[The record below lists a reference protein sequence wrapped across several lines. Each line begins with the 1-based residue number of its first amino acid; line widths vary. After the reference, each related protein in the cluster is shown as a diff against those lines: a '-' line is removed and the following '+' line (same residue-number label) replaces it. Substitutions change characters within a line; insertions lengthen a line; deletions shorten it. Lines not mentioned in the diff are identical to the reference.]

1 MYLLYPR
8 LIREL
13 CSELSSSPQSEESR
27 TRELLSVL
35 AKELEGDQKL
45 FELLIFQL
53 FQESRRNHCRL
64 LKAAERAMSKEN
76 PESLM
81 LAYDHWNKRDRNF
94 RSLIHQFFEKRECEN
109 LRIN

>member
-13 CSELSSSPQSEESR
+13 CSELSTLPSVEEDR
-27 TRELLSVL
+27 TGELLSVL

-64 LKAAERAMSKEN
+64 LKAAEKAVTKDH
-76 PESLM
+76 PEVLM
-81 LAYDHWNKRDRNF
+81 QAYEHWNERDRNF
-94 RSLIHQFFEKRECEN
+94 RGLIHQFFEKRESQN
-109 LRIN
+109 LRVN